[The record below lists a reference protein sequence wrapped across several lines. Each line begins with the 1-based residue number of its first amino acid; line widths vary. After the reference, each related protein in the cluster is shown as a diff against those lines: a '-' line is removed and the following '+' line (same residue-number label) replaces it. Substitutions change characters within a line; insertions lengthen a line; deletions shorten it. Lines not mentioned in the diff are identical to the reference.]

1 MAAGGLTISGGGHG
15 HGGREHGGRDQRGH
29 DQWGHDHR
37 GLVDVPAKFTSEV
50 MAWLK
55 AYLDGLSDSPHGGH
69 DEFGQRGD
77 SGYVPNDGRDGSV
90 PGSDRHQGADR
101 NQFTS
106 GDDRGDGNRNV
117 YTSYADATVPA
128 ADTFGASMHFT
139 RGAGG
144 TLTFINHSADAATVY
159 AGHHG
164 AGSAVSAFGGAGNS
178 YSVGGNGAVTLQGSA
193 THDYLDAS
201 SSIATN
207 VLIAGTGLETLV
219 ASSTMGA
226 NTFEL
231 GLPPTGSQHAPIAD
245 AVVSTSGSGLQT
257 FMLGSSSS
265 STLTGSNAAGATN
278 LYDFMRDSATESNG
292 GAHYT
297 ITDFNAANSTIFI
310 TDSTTAAGSVHLDS
324 IAKSGGGA
332 EILLSDGSTITL
344 KGVDPQSLVAHSSNS
359 GGISIT

>member
-15 HGGREHGGRDQRGH
+15 HGGREHGGRDHR
-29 DQWGHDHR
+29 GHDHR

-55 AYLDGLSDSPHGGH
+55 AYLDGLSDSPRGGH

-77 SGYVPNDGRDGSV
+77 GGYGPTGDRDVSI
-90 PGSDRHQGADR
+90 PGSDRHQGSDR
-101 NQFTS
+101 TPFTS
-106 GDDRGDGNRNV
+106 GDDRGDGNRNA
-117 YTSYADATVPA
+117 SAPYADATVPA
-128 ADTFGASMHFT
+128 ADTFGASTHFT

-144 TLTFINHSADAATVY
+144 TLTFVNHSADAATVY

-164 AGSAVSAFGGAGNS
+164 AGSAVTAFGGAGNS
-178 YSVGGNGAVTLQGSA
+178 YFVGGNGAVTLQGSA
-193 THDYLDAS
+193 THDYLEAS
-201 SSIATN
+201 SFLGTN
-207 VLIAGTGLETLV
+207 VLIAGTGPETLV
-219 ASSTMGA
+219 ASSTTGA

-231 GLPPTGSQHAPIAD
+231 GLPPTGSQHAPIAN

-278 LYDFMRDSATESNG
+278 LYDFIRDSATESNG

-297 ITDFNAANSTIFI
+297 ITDFNAASSTIFI

-344 KGVDPQSLVAHSSNS
+344 KGIDPQSLVAHSSNN